1 MHKVYYIQQG
11 LGMFKQQQNKR
22 LKIMHIKTKED
33 NVKATGTVG
42 ESILDL
48 TVKNDATLSVSP
60 ISPVINRLVRIL
72 LTPPFTIMI
81 LKVRSNNQKLCYSS
95 KVATVTEI
103 RLRSKAAFSVVIQDT
118 IQDTTTVFHINLTS
132 LLRKSFLKQRI
143 FIFL

>member
-1 MHKVYYIQQG
+1 
-11 LGMFKQQQNKR
+11 
-22 LKIMHIKTKED
+22 MHIKTKED

-81 LKVRSNNQKLCYSS
+81 LKVRSNN
-95 KVATVTEI
+95 
-103 RLRSKAAFSVVIQDT
+103 
-118 IQDTTTVFHINLTS
+118 
-132 LLRKSFLKQRI
+132 
-143 FIFL
+143 